1 MCKIQVQFAMEK
13 GISSDKASM
22 LFFYFGL
29 ISTFARISSG
39 VLLDFKL
46 IDCPILSITAVFIN
60 GVAVLCLALTRNF
73 SEILTIFLVLGLT
86 DGGFACTANLLIL
99 NSVKPSQFAFAYGLW
114 LCVISFSM
122 ALGPVTS
129 GLYSFLKWV
138 NISRCIQL
146 IQKRLSSELL
156 HWAILLCCMPRRQ
169 STLDVT
175 NLYIVTCQDRKAW
188 WSTLLPWL
196 IHEYRCLI
204 VGTCNAI

>member
-60 GVAVLCLALTRNF
+60 GVAVLSLALTRNF

-156 HWAILLCCMPRRQ
+156 HWALRF
-169 STLDVT
+169 VA
-175 NLYIVTCQDRKAW
+175 CQDGKA
-188 WSTLLPWL
+188 PWM
-196 IHEYRCLI
+196 
-204 VGTCNAI
+204 